1 MSSASP
7 LVPARGRRPH
17 YVPKHR
23 QHKSFPRSTGAARLA
38 IAVLVATSG
47 TALVLESTGV
57 TPRAHAEVTA
67 RLATGQVD
75 AVSLSERNAPVA
87 SRSGGRP
94 RAQSIDLRS
103 RLVGVPATLA
113 GETVHGALGTTF
125 GHAQT
130 VRDSLTPRYVAPIRD
145 ARVTS
150 GFGPRWG
157 RMHQGMDFGADI
169 GHPLVS
175 VADGRVTTA
184 GYNRGLGHH
193 VRITLDDGTEVTYG
207 HLSVIG
213 VEQGSTVEAGDVIG
227 EVGNSGSS
235 TGAHLHFEVRA
246 PDGEAVDPRPW
257 LTERGLLG

>member
-1 MSSASP
+1 MSSAPS
-7 LVPARGRRPH
+7 LVPARGRRPRH
-17 YVPKHR
+17 VPKHR
-23 QHKSFPRSTGAARLA
+23 RLTRSPRGAGAARLA
-38 IAVLVATSG
+38 IAGLLATSG
-47 TALVLESTGV
+47 TALVLESTAA

-75 AVSLSERNAPVA
+75 ADALAERRSPNA

-94 RAQSIDLRS
+94 AAPSVNIPS
-103 RLVGVPATLA
+103 RLVGVQATLA
-113 GETVHGALGTTF
+113 GETVNGALGTTVD
-125 GHAQT
+125 HAQS

-150 GFGPRWG
+150 GFGSRWG

-169 GHPLVS
+169 GHPLAA

-184 GYNRGLGHH
+184 GYNSGLGHH

-213 VEQGSTVEAGDVIG
+213 VEQGSTVEVGAPIG

-235 TGAHLHFEVRA
+235 TGAHLHFEVRTT
-246 PDGEAVDPRPW
+246 DGEAVDPRPW
-257 LTERGLLG
+257 LTERGLLD